1 MQLIY
6 ALLIGLVAGWLAG
19 LITQRKG
26 FGLAGNLVL
35 GVLGSVLGSLLFG
48 LIGLKSYSTLG
59 SLVTATIGALIT
71 LFLVGTF
78 LSKRR

>member
-48 LIGLKSYSTLG
+48 LIGLKSDSTLG